1 MEFML
6 HIGVDTVKLEGK
18 GFEAFVKDGDQVK
31 KGDCLMTFDLAY
43 VKEHAVSEA
52 CMIIYTALPQ
62 GASIAVEEEKAIKA
76 LDHGADLLLP

>member
-1 MEFML
+1 
-6 HIGVDTVKLEGK
+6 
-18 GFEAFVKDGDQVK
+18 
-31 KGDCLMTFDLAY
+31 MTFDLAY